1 MFLFYQPH
9 YFIQESIKNIQ
20 NFYLYF
26 LLLYLFLFAHTI
38 WLFYSLLSLRLYA
51 PCQSNY
57 ITFTFLFKQLY
68 FYNSLIFF
76 LVFVKFF
83 YTHQQGRN
91 KKVILFFGH
100 CFLDKRNFITRNI
113 IPQRFFLNLVIRQD
127 LFHLLVIKFYWL
139 KVISALFI
147 TIQYQ
152 KFLLH

>member
-20 NFYLYF
+20 NFFIYIFCCYIYFYLRIRYGF
-26 LLLYLFLFAHTI
+26 FIRPLLTSICA
-38 WLFYSLLSLRLYA
+38 
-51 PCQSNY
+51 CQSNY
-57 ITFTFLFKQLY
+57 ITFTFLFKQHTN
-68 FYNSLIFF
+68 FNSLIFF

-100 CFLDKRNFITRNI
+100 CFLNKWNFIARNV

-127 LFHLLVIKFYWL
+127 LFHLP
-139 KVISALFI
+139 
-147 TIQYQ
+147 
-152 KFLLH
+152 LLNFS

>member
-20 NFYLYF
+20 NFLFIFFVVIFIFICAYDMA
-26 LLLYLFLFAHTI
+26 FLFATFLTSI
-38 WLFYSLLSLRLYA
+38 CA
-51 PCQSNY
+51 CQSNY
-57 ITFTFLFKQLY
+57 ITFTFLFKQHTN
-68 FYNSLIFF
+68 FNSLIFF

-100 CFLDKRNFITRNI
+100 CFLDKWNFITRNV

-127 LFHLLVIKFYWL
+127 LFHLLVIKFFVKQL
-139 KVISALFI
+139 II
-147 TIQYQ
+147 
-152 KFLLH
+152 

>member
-1 MFLFYQPH
+1 MA
-9 YFIQESIKNIQ
+9 
-20 NFYLYF
+20 
-26 LLLYLFLFAHTI
+26 FLFA
-38 WLFYSLLSLRLYA
+38 
-51 PCQSNY
+51 
-57 ITFTFLFKQLY
+57 TFLTSICALPIQLHY
-68 FYNSLIFF
+68 IYIPFQTTYLNFISLIFF

-100 CFLDKRNFITRNI
+100 SFLNKWNFIARNV

-152 KFLLH
+152 KFLLYLEYNKVNMTYLCQHYYFIIKIWMEYFVFRS